1 MCQRRRKND
10 YRTTVSF
17 HQAPAYLRTNPYIR
31 KGYRANLSTLQ
42 CFRSLFSWN
51 NETLNVW
58 SHLAGFVVFLGLL
71 VYDVV
76 FVFHQYR
83 GTRHDAVV
91 VAFVLVSFMVC
102 MLLSS
107 LYHTL
112 NCRSEESC
120 RRWLS
125 YDIFGISASFL
136 AIFLS
141 GIYYGFWCP
150 EYLGVRNTYMGLVG
164 CLFLGAMMFLL
175 NPKLMGSEWDN
186 TRVALFTG
194 WAVSGLLPLAHWMYI
209 HGGFN
214 HGIVQVFLPR
224 IIVMYIISGAAVFVY
239 LGKIPE
245 RYFPGRFDIV
255 GASHQ
260 LWHLIVVAA
269 LIYWHQTGLLYAK
282 FRLTYGCRAD
292 LIDL

>member
-1 MCQRRRKND
+1 MCGHTWRGSWCSWD
-10 YRTTVSF
+10 CWCTTWCLYSTSTAA
-17 HQAPAYLRTNPYIR
+17 HATTRWWWPLSSSPSCATNCCTPS
-31 KGYRANLSTLQ
+31 LSATN
-42 CFRSLFSWN
+42 CCTPSLSA
-51 NETLNVW
+51 T
-58 SHLAGFVVFLGLL
+58 SLL
-71 VYDVV
+71 P
-76 FVFHQYR
+76 Q
-83 GTRHDAVV
+83 
-91 VAFVLVSFMVC
+91 VC

-150 EYLGVRNTYMGLVG
+150 EYLGVRNTYMALVG
-164 CLFLGAMMFLL
+164 CLFLGAMTFLL

-255 GASHQ
+255 GSSHQ

>member
-1 MCQRRRKND
+1 MCQRRRKKD
-10 YRTTVSF
+10 PSSTLPF
-17 HQAPAYLRTNPYIR
+17 HRAPPYLRSNPFII
-31 KGYRANLSTLQ
+31 KGYRSNLSTSQ
-42 CFRSLFSWN
+42 CFQSLFTWN

-58 SHLAGFVVFLGLL
+58 SHVAGFLVFLGLL
-71 VYDVV
+71 VYDVTY
-76 FVFHQYR
+76 VFHQYK
-83 GTRHDAVV
+83 GTADDALV
-91 VAFVLVSFMVC
+91 VAFVLLSFMLC
-102 MLLSS
+102 MMMSS

-125 YDIFGISASFL
+125 YDIFGVSASFL

-150 EYLGVRNTYMGLVG
+150 EYLGLRNLYMGLVC
-164 CLFLGAMMFLL
+164 CLFLGAMVFLL
-175 NPKLMGSEWDN
+175 NPRFMGRDWDN

-194 WAVSGLLPLAHWMYI
+194 WALSGLLPLAHWIYI
-209 HGGFN
+209 HGGL
-214 HGIVQVFLPR
+214 GPSIVQMFLPR
-224 IIVMYIISGAAVFVY
+224 IIIMYLISGAAVAVY

-260 LWHLIVVAA
+260 LWHLIIVVA
-269 LIYWHQTGLLYAK
+269 LVYWHQTGLHYAH
-282 FRLTYGCRAD
+282 FRLTYGCSTD
-292 LIDL
+292 LHLH

>member
-1 MCQRRRKND
+1 MCQQRRKNHH
-10 YRTTVSF
+10 RSTVSF
-17 HQAPAYLRTNPYIR
+17 HQAPPYLRTNPYII

-58 SHLAGFVVFLGLL
+58 SHLAGFLVFLGLL

-83 GTRHDAVV
+83 GTRHDALV

-150 EYLGVRNTYMGLVG
+150 EYLSIRNTYMALVG
-164 CLFLGAMMFLL
+164 CLFFGAMIFLL
-175 NPKLMGSEWDN
+175 NPRCSFLASSSCTSSAGRPCLC
-186 TRVALFTG
+186 T
-194 WAVSGLLPLAHWMYI
+194 WARFLR
-209 HGGFN
+209 
-214 HGIVQVFLPR
+214 GI
-224 IIVMYIISGAAVFVY
+224 S
-239 LGKIPE
+239 
-245 RYFPGRFDIV
+245 
-255 GASHQ
+255 Q
-260 LWHLIVVAA
+260 LWHLIVVVA
-269 LIYWHQTGLLYAK
+269 LFYWHQTGLLYAK
-282 FRLTYGCRAD
+282 FRLTYGCRTDPLD
-292 LIDL
+292 L